1 MTHNGKYLGK
11 EGIRSAILPSQKM
24 KTTKF
29 FVAGRKRRR
38 TDKIRQSRRDKKVS
52 KSQRQAMIKNLVN
65 FKDERAFCDYKIIVP
80 GQPVRISY

>member
-1 MTHNGKYLGK
+1 M
-11 EGIRSAILPSQKM
+11 LPSQKM
-24 KTTKF
+24 KTTNF

>member
-1 MTHNGKYLGK
+1 MNHYQNFY
-11 EGIRSAILPSQKM
+11 I
-24 KTTKF
+24 

-80 GQPVRISY
+80 GQPVRISMMT